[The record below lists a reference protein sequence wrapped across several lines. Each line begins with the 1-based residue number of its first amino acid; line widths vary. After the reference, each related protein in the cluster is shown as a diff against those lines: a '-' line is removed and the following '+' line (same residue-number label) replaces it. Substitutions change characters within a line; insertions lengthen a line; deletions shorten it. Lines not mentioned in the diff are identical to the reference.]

1 MNAYAMTY
9 MEPLGRAVRARL
21 TKPPAKLFGVT
32 ETQNQLLNRLRR
44 GDEHAFE
51 SLVNQYHAALIRM
64 ATRYVANRSVAE
76 EVVQDTWIAVIDG
89 LHSFEGQSSLS
100 TWIFAIL
107 IHKAKDRGIRE
118 SRHITFS
125 DFESFD
131 GEKETAVD
139 PSRFHQSGELA
150 GQWALP
156 QQPQNEQTP
165 ERLLASK
172 QSIEALSKAI
182 DELPPSL
189 QEVIVLRDIEGCES
203 PEICQLL
210 KITETNLYVR
220 LHRARERVRQALET
234 SQVGLSV

>member
-1 MNAYAMTY
+1 MNAFAMTY
-9 MEPLGRAVRARL
+9 IEPLGHAVPARQV
-21 TKPPAKLFGVT
+21 KPPAKLFGVA
-32 ETQNQLLNRLRR
+32 ETQNHLLNRLRR

-64 ATRYVANRSVAE
+64 AMRYVGDRGSAE
-76 EVVQDTWIAVIDG
+76 EVVQDTWIAVING
-89 LHSFEGQSSLS
+89 LHNFEGQSSLS

-107 IHKAKDRGIRE
+107 IHKAKDRGVRE

-125 DFESFD
+125 DFESCD
-131 GEKETAVD
+131 GEKEAALD

-156 QQPQNEQTP
+156 PQPWNEQTP

-172 QSIEALSKAI
+172 QAIEALSKAI

-189 QEVIVLRDIEGCES
+189 QEVIVLRDVEGFES
-203 PEICQLL
+203 PDICQLL

-220 LHRARERVRQALET
+220 LHRARERVRQTLEA
-234 SQVGLSV
+234 SQVGLIA